1 MRYQPQTN
9 ERLVSLLIASNSES
23 SIQVRVEK
31 IHQAL
36 EVLSSLDETV
46 AISGLNEATQPY
58 TAKTLKDVLLCR
70 LSRYESVSRVSGHS
84 IH

>member
-1 MRYQPQTN
+1 MRYKPQAN

-23 SIQVRVEK
+23 SIQARMEK

-36 EVLSSLDETV
+36 EVLSSLDETAV
-46 AISGLNEATQPY
+46 IRGLNEATQPY
-58 TAKTLKDVLLCR
+58 TAKTLKDVLLRR
-70 LSRYESVSRVSGHS
+70 LSRYESVSRASGHN

>member
-1 MRYQPQTN
+1 MRYKPQAN

-23 SIQVRVEK
+23 SIQARMEK

-36 EVLSSLDETV
+36 EVLSSLDETTV
-46 AISGLNEATQPY
+46 IRGLNEATQPY
-58 TAKTLKDVLLCR
+58 TAKTLKDVLLRR
-70 LSRYESVSRVSGHS
+70 LSRYESVSRVSGHN

>member
-1 MRYQPQTN
+1 MRYKPQAN

-23 SIQVRVEK
+23 SIQARMEK

-36 EVLSSLDETV
+36 EVLSSLDETAV
-46 AISGLNEATQPY
+46 IRGLNEATQPY
-58 TAKTLKDVLLCR
+58 TAKTLKDVLLRR
-70 LSRYESVSRVSGHS
+70 LSRYESVSRVSGHN